1 MPNRTQDARSSLPW
15 NEDLPSERMAGAE
28 FVLPWLIDRFSGM
41 LAILHGRFTPA
52 EAWLIVEM
60 HEHVTPGNP
69 LRDDVF
75 TASRV
80 RSAIEHSKC
89 ADADGTDPDGFLAK
103 LSAFDEQQLAL
114 LRIWASAYWEQ
125 AAPEGTG
132 IARYIAY

>member
-69 LRDDVF
+69 LIGGCAFCVWCDNPTCMTEDEV
-75 TASRV
+75 
-80 RSAIEHSKC
+80 
-89 ADADGTDPDGFLAK
+89 ADAIRPLLAAHAEK
-103 LSAFDEQQLAL
+103 AWNGQ
-114 LRIWASAYWEQ
+114 
-125 AAPEGTG
+125 
-132 IARYIAY
+132 